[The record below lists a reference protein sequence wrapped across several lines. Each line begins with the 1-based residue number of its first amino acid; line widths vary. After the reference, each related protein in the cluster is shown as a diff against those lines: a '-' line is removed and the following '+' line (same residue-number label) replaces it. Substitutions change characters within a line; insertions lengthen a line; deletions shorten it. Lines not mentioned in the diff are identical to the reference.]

1 MAQEESPREDLLREA
16 TALVERIELVP
27 TALRG
32 NSSADASQ
40 VSPIVAGFRSNGSLS
55 IFFGDDEVYHFNAA
69 GELRR
74 SYLEGDLYKALNGE
88 LVSLTRVR
96 TAQQIE
102 LRGRTLDAE
111 EQANFISTMQKRLAA
126 LAASLATQ
134 KFELLRAVPPDAKVA
149 DRLRDWL
156 VRHSEIRIAARPNA

>member
-16 TALVERIELVP
+16 TALLERIELVP
-27 TALRG
+27 TAHG
-32 NSSADASQ
+32 KSPADACQ
-40 VSPIVAGFRSNGSLS
+40 DPPIVSGFRSNGALS
-55 IFFGDDEVYHFNAA
+55 IFFGDNEVYHFNAA

-74 SYLEGDLYKALNGE
+74 SYLAGHLYKALNGE
-88 LVSLTRVR
+88 LVSLARVR
-96 TAQQIE
+96 TSQQVE
-102 LRGRTLDAE
+102 LRSRTLDAE
-111 EQANFISTMQKRLAA
+111 EEAKFISTMQKRLAA
-126 LAASLATQ
+126 LAASLTMQ